1 MYMTYERWD
10 EAIRCLRINV
20 DLKRNHMWSYA
31 YLSRIY
37 KWNGDYERAK
47 EVLEDYIRL
56 FGEQDRI
63 RREMAS
69 LYISL
74 DEMDNALGEAEKA
87 YSLNPSDRH
96 NIVMK
101 GDVYFYRGEYL
112 EMQNE
117 IQAVLAR
124 AEPDAHNYAM
134 RGMWSLT
141 LLGGKFQ
148 AAIEQLKEGI
158 EEKEYF
164 KDSWMRRFLRWLG
177 YTYLRRGDHQNALV
191 TLDRGLK
198 LSEELNN
205 QIDQCNFL
213 YLKGVALLRRGDTQK
228 AEQTAAKL
236 KEVADTGLNKKLIRL
251 YYHLQGHIALE
262 SGDFA
267 KAIELFENAITW
279 LPYDPSSRR
288 ADFFEPLAWAY
299 LKMGN
304 LHKAIEVYDRI
315 TRLKLGRFGYSDIYA
330 ESFYM
335 IGKIYE
341 QQSDTA
347 KAIEHYEKFLDLWKD
362 ADPGIAEVEDARERL
377 AGLKGE

>member
-1 MYMTYERWD
+1 
-10 EAIRCLRINV
+10 
-20 DLKRNHMWSYA
+20 MWSYA
-31 YLSRIY
+31 YLSRVY

-87 YSLNPSDRH
+87 YSHNPSDRH

-117 IQAVLAR
+117 IQALLAR

-134 RGMWSLT
+134 RGAWSLT

-164 KDSWMRRFLRWLG
+164 KDAWMRRFLRWLG

-288 ADFFEPLAWAY
+288 ADFFEPLAWTY

-362 ADPGIAEVEDARERL
+362 ADPGIAEVVDAKKRVAE
-377 AGLKGE
+377 LKSQ